1 MVAGSSV
8 RGPKGMAT
16 AASFQAST
24 TSFGPR
30 IFLSATSFRSTPI
43 SSTDRPRRL
52 RTVSWESPKRR
63 DNLPR
68 I

>member
-1 MVAGSSV
+1 MVTGSYV

-16 AASFQAST
+16 AAVPSLAA
-24 TSFGPR
+24 SFGPR
-30 IFLSATSFRSTPI
+30 NFLSATSFRSTPI

-68 I
+68 V